1 MCLKQ
6 PSLIATPPTQT
17 QRDLEIAV
25 GNAEASLRSCNQ
37 EEQEQLEFLIRF
49 AKACIAKKKVR
60 ESCRVH
66 EVYGVYVW
74 STKGTWYA
82 WWYTQGGIDA
92 DGKGEEGRAAAGL
105 SPSTPAL
112 KPQQLIMPAVTPS
125 STCGPEQEHKEQ
137 QEDKV
142 EGNGG

>member
-17 QRDLEIAV
+17 QCDLEIAV

-66 EVYGVYVW
+66 EVYAQVGWIVVGFA
-74 STKGTWYA
+74 SS
-82 WWYTQGGIDA
+82 D
-92 DGKGEEGRAAAGL
+92 RAYKAGPVAVL
-105 SPSTPAL
+105 SPTHDP
-112 KPQQLIMPAVTPS
+112 KMNVFMPKWES
-125 STCGPEQEHKEQ
+125 
-137 QEDKV
+137 
-142 EGNGG
+142 